1 MRAFIL
7 GGGQGSRTLN
17 PKLPKVLTKVNGVAL
32 LDLQLIELMAIEEV
46 RQITLLLGHG
56 AAEVITHLEGFLE
69 ANLSGKLVDYL
80 VESEPLGSAG
90 MLHQVL
96 SGLDGEICFVALGDI
111 LPRGGI
117 VESFHI
123 WNAAGTKK
131 ENIVFVH
138 PNNHPSDSDSV
149 ERLPGSDFVEAII
162 TSRASSG
169 SPRANLSPVG
179 FFFLNTFDVQFWPSK
194 KKSDLVHDILPAL
207 LESKATISAKDLLRR
222 SLDVGTPE
230 RLERVQATLAKVEMI
245 LNWAVFIDRD
255 DTLINDPTTPAN
267 IGKNLTLMVGVI
279 PLLELLNDTGIP
291 VICISNQPAI
301 AKGQSTFQKID
312 AQNQEIQALLANEY
326 VYVDKWLY
334 CPHHPETGF
343 ESEIKELK
351 IPCNCRKPKDGMIEE
366 VRKQHNIDVSKSV
379 MIGDTF
385 RDIEIQANLGIRIHF
400 FPQGNCDILTD
411 HVCVKNFEQV
421 KRVLINFAEGSIADD
436 HR

>member
-7 GGGQGSRTLN
+7 GGGQGSRTVN
-17 PKLPKVLTKVNGVAL
+17 PRLPKVLTQVNGLAL
-32 LDLQLIELMAIEEV
+32 LDLQLTELMAIEEV
-46 RQITLLLGHG
+46 SQITLLLGHG
-56 AAEVITHLEGFLE
+56 ADEVIAHLKGFLE
-69 ANLSGKLVDYL
+69 ENLSGKIVDYL

-96 SGLDGEICFVALGDI
+96 SGLDDEICFVALGDI

-117 VESFHI
+117 IESFHV
-123 WNAAGTKK
+123 WKFAEAKK
-131 ENIVFVH
+131 ENTVLVH

-149 ERLPGSDFVEAII
+149 KRAQGSELIEAII
-162 TSRASSG
+162 SSRAVSS
-169 SPRANLSPVG
+169 SPRANLSPAG
-179 FFFLNTFDVQFWPSK
+179 FFFLKTSDVQFWPNK
-194 KKSDLVHDILPAL
+194 KKSDLVNDILPVL
-207 LESKATISAKDLLRR
+207 LESQVVISAKDLLRR

-267 IGKNLTLMVGVI
+267 IGKRIALTVGVI
-279 PLLELLNDTGIP
+279 PLLKLLNDAGIP

-312 AQNQEIQALLANEY
+312 VQNREIQALLSDEH

-351 IPCNCRKPKDGMIEE
+351 KTCSCRKPKDGMIKE
-366 VRKQHNIDVSKSV
+366 VAGQHDIDVSKSV
-379 MIGDTF
+379 IIGDTF
-385 RDIEIQANLGIRIHF
+385 RDVEIEANLGLRIHYC
-400 FPQGNCDILTD
+400 PQGNCDILTT
-411 HVCVKNFEQV
+411 HVCARNFEQI
-421 KRVLINFAEGSIADD
+421 KSELISFAEGSIDND